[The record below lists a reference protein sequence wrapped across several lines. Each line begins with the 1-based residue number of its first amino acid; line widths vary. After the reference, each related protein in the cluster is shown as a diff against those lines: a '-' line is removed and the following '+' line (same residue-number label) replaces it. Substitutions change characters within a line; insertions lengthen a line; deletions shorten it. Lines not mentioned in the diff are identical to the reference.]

1 MCPSGASVKMFTA
14 RGSFMDKFLMPVHN
28 SAKTD
33 GLSFHEFRN
42 VVYGFRKISRLVSR
56 LFPRYRAVFAV
67 YHDFLAH
74 IWLVPAVRGM
84 IKNRV
89 CKFVKGPPNNDGR
102 CDFCA
107 VFFE

>member
-42 VVYGFRKISRLVSR
+42 VVYNFRKDSTTCITAFSAVSR
-56 LFPRYRAVFAV
+56 RFR
-67 YHDFLAH
+67 
-74 IWLVPAVRGM
+74 
-84 IKNRV
+84 RV
-89 CKFVKGPPNNDGR
+89 SR
-102 CDFCA
+102 
-107 VFFE
+107 FFGAYMVSSRSVWDDKKSGVQVC